1 MKKKEVATLIA
12 LFAFIV
18 FTVFFS
24 GFRNTSD
31 KKAYE
36 EILNTMSMN
45 KAKRFF
51 DRYPQSK
58 YKDQLI
64 TKIIGWCKQ
73 ENTEECYRMI
83 LDTIPKNDKQYEAMF
98 FYYER
103 HFFKNKNINKWKGG
117 IETLN

>member
-12 LFAFIV
+12 LLAFIV
-18 FTVFFS
+18 FTVFFL

-36 EILNTMSMN
+36 ATLNTMSMN

-51 DRYPQSK
+51 ARYPQSK

-64 TKIIGWCKQ
+64 TKITGWCKH

-83 LDTIPKNDKQYEAMF
+83 LDTIPKNDKQFEPLL
-98 FYYER
+98 FYYEK
-103 HFFKNKNINKWKGG
+103 HFFKNKNIKGKEG
-117 IETLN
+117 LKTLN